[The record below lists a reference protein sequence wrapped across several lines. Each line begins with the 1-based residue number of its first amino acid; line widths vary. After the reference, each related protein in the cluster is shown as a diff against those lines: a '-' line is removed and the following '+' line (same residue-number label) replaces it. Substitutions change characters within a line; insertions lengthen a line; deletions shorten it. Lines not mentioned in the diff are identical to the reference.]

1 MTRTERKSK
10 VTRTEPLPM
19 TQQCQLLSISR
30 SGLYYQEKGCSSYE
44 LELIRLLDKAHLDY
58 PWYGSRSLKK
68 HLKELGH
75 FVNRKRVQRLMRIM
89 GIRSNAPQK
98 KTSARNKQHPV
109 YPYLLRNLTIDR
121 PNQVWAADITYIPM
135 PRGHL
140 YLMAIMDWYS
150 RKVLSWRL
158 SNTMD
163 VSFCLDALEEAIALY
178 GKPNIFNTDQGSQF
192 TSYEFTGMLK
202 DHEIQISMDGQGC
215 WVDNVFVER
224 LWRSLKYE
232 EVYQHSYENVSQAQE
247 SIGRYLRYYN
257 QQRFHSS
264 LDDKKPDQVYY
275 DNLKAAA

>member
-19 TQQCQLLSISR
+19 TPQCQLLSISR

>member
-232 EVYQHSYENVSQAQE
+232 EVYQHSYENVSQARE
-247 SIGRYLRYYN
+247 SIGRYIKYYN